1 MATCHLITHTD
12 LTLLSNIYFCHLD
25 NTSRKLIT
33 NGNSKLLTLQFRI
46 QFFIF
51 LDEIHHQVANHTVSM
66 LITGP
71 VTQLDRSKV
80 KWIKIRC
87 TELRSLSN
95 HFRPQVVFHA
105 LRNLAFCQSH
115 QFLNQNAFQVC
126 NLRFKLIINLRQQCL
141 VCQLRATVLDHT
153 WEQFL
158 IDNNAFQRRRCLQ
171 RSVLHITGLITKDR
185 TKQFFFGRRIRFTF
199 RSNLTDHDITRLDTG
214 TDSYDTVFVQV
225 LSCLFTDVRDIRSQF
240 FHTTLRFTNFER
252 IFFYVNWSQQVFT
265 YNALVQYNSILI
277 VISLPRHISHQQVL
291 TQCQLTLFCRI
302 TFGQDI
308 TLFHPL
314 ALVADRTQVNRHVL
328 VSLTEL
334 RYSIFLQSRFETYKF
349 FVFRTVIQ
357 NTDSSSIHIVNHT
370 IAFCSNLG
378 TRVSYQLTFDTCT
391 YDWSFTSQQRN
402 RLAHHVR
409 SHQCTVSIVMFQE
422 WNQRSCNR
430 CNLLRSN
437 VHQVNFRWFN
447 NREICILTRL
457 HPVKYEC
464 TIVIQRSISLRNNLF
479 FLFFSSQINQTV
491 IRKIH
496 FPIFHLAVG
505 SFNES

>member
-1 MATCHLITHTD
+1 MATSHLITHTN
-12 LTLLSNIYFCHLD
+12 LTFLSNIYFCHLD
-25 NTSRKLIT
+25 NTSRKFIT
-33 NGNSKLLTLQFRI
+33 NCNSKLLTFQFSI
-46 QFFIF
+46 QLFIF
-51 LDEIHHQVANHTVSM
+51 LNEIHHQITNHTVNM
-66 LITGP
+66 IVTCP
-71 VTQLDRSKV
+71 VAQLNRSKV
-80 KWIKIRC
+80 KWIKIRS
-87 TELRSLSN
+87 TELRT
-95 HFRPQVVFHA
+95 FRNNFRTQIVFHT
-105 LRNLAFCQSH
+105 LRNLTFSQSH
-115 QFLNQNAFQVC
+115 QFLNQDTFQVSY
-126 NLRFKLIINLRQQCL
+126 LRFKFIINLRQQCFIG
-141 VCQLRATVLDHT
+141 QFRATILNHT
-153 WEQFL
+153 WEKFL
-158 IDNNAFQRRRCLQ
+158 INHHTFQRRRSFQ
-171 RSVLHITGLITKDR
+171 RSIFHVTCLITEDSP
-185 TKQFFFGRRIRFTF
+185 KQFFFRRRIRFTL
-199 RSNLTDHDITRLDTG
+199 RRNLTNHDITRLDTS
-214 TDSYDTVFVQV
+214 TDSYDTVFIQV
-225 LSCLFTDVRDIRSQF
+225 FGSFFTYIRDIRSQL
-240 FHTTLRFTNFER
+240 FHTTFCFTNFQR
-252 IFFYVNWSQQVFT
+252 IFLYVNRSQQVFAYHT
-265 YNALVQYNSILI
+265 FIQYDGILI
-277 VISLPRHISHQQVL
+277 IVTLPRHISYQQVL
-291 TQCQLTLFCRI
+291 TQCQFTLFSRI
-302 TFGQDI
+302 TFSQDI
-308 TLFHPL
+308 TFLHTL
-314 ALVADRTQVNRHVL
+314 AFVTNRTQVNRHVL

-370 IAFCSNLG
+370 IAFCGNLG

-391 YDWSFTSQQRN
+391 YDRSFTSQQRN

-457 HPVKYEC
+457 NSVKYEC